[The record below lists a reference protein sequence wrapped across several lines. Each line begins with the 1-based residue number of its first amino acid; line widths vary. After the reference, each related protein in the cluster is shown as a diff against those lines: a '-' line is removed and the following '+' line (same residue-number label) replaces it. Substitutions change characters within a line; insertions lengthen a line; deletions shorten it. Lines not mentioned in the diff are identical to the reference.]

1 MTIDSFDI
9 VFYTAIFVLP
19 GFIINSIIDAMNPPK
34 KHNDGIYLLKCI
46 GLSLV
51 SCGVWCWLYKIILEC
66 DRLSTLWHWILLVLT
81 SVVGS
86 ALLGF
91 VIALIKQSQCISWI
105 LSKLK
110 INIMHATPTA
120 WDYLFFNQGPTFI
133 IVTLIDDTKLYGWY
147 SSKSFTSSDQ
157 DERDIFVEIGYKLS
171 KDGKWEKDTQSGGF
185 YVPKDQ
191 IKYIEFKKGEET
203 HE

>member
-9 VFYTAIFVLP
+9 VFYTAVFVLP

-66 DRLSTLWHWILLVLT
+66 DKLPTLWHWVLLALT
-81 SVVGS
+81 SVIGS
-86 ALLGF
+86 SVLGII
-91 VIALIKQSQCISWI
+91 IAVIKQFQCIDRI

-110 INIMHATPTA
+110 IKTIHTTPTA
-120 WDYLFFNQGPTFI
+120 WDYLFFNQGESFI
-133 IVTLIDDTKLYGWY
+133 IVTLTDDTKLYGWY
-147 SSKSFTSSDQ
+147 SSASFTSSDP
-157 DERDIFVEIGYKLS
+157 DERDVFVEIGYNYPKMVN
-171 KDGKWEKDTQSGGF
+171 GKKMLKAVDF
-185 YVPKDQ
+185 MFPKA
-191 IKYIEFKKGEET
+191 K
-203 HE
+203 

>member
-9 VFYTAIFVLP
+9 VFYTAVFVLP

-51 SCGVWCWLYKIILEC
+51 SCGVWCWLYKTILEC
-66 DRLSTLWHWILLVLT
+66 DKLSTLWHWILLALT
-81 SVVGS
+81 SVIGS

-91 VIALIKQSQCISWI
+91 VIAIIKQSQCISWI

-110 INIMHATPTA
+110 INIMHTTPTA
-120 WDYLFFNQGPTFI
+120 WDYLFFNQGAVFI
-133 IVTLIDDTKLYGWY
+133 IVTLVDDTKLYGWY
-147 SSKSFTSSDQ
+147 SPNSFASSDQ
-157 DERDIFVEIGYKLS
+157 DERDIFIEIGYKVS
-171 KDGKWEKDTQSGGF
+171 EDGKWEEDAQSGGF

>member
-19 GFIINSIIDAMNPPK
+19 GFIINSIIDTMNPPK

-66 DRLSTLWHWILLVLT
+66 NKLSTLWHWILLSLT

-120 WDYLFFNQGPTFI
+120 WDYLFFNQGPAFI

-171 KDGKWEKDTQSGGF
+171 KDGKWEEDTQSGGF

-191 IKYIEFKKGEET
+191 IKYIEFKKGEEI

>member
-19 GFIINSIIDAMNPPK
+19 GFIISSIIDTMNPPK
-34 KHNDGIYLLKCI
+34 KHNDGIFLLKCI

-66 DRLSTLWHWILLVLT
+66 DKLSTLWHWVLLALT
-81 SVVGS
+81 SIIGS
-86 ALLGF
+86 ALLGII
-91 VIALIKQSQCISWI
+91 IAVIKQFQCIDRI

-110 INIMHATPTA
+110 INTIHTTPTA
-120 WDYLFFNQGPTFI
+120 WDYLFFNQGGAFI
-133 IVTLIDDTKLYGWY
+133 IITLMDDTKLYGWY
-147 SSKSFTSSDQ
+147 SSESFASSDP
-157 DERDIFVEIGYKLS
+157 DERDIFIELGYTVS
-171 KDGKWEKDTQSGGF
+171 SDGSWKEDSQSEGF

-191 IKYIEFKKGEET
+191 IKYIEFKKGAQPNE
-203 HE
+203 

>member
-19 GFIINSIIDAMNPPK
+19 GFIINSIIDTMNPPK

-66 DRLSTLWHWILLVLT
+66 NKLSTLWHWILLSLT

-120 WDYLFFNQGPTFI
+120 WDYLFFNQGSAFI
-133 IVTLIDDTKLYGWY
+133 IVTLTDDTILYGWY

-171 KDGKWEKDTQSGGF
+171 KDGKWEEDTQSGGF

-191 IKYIEFKKGEET
+191 IKYIEFKKGEEI

>member
-9 VFYTAIFVLP
+9 VFYTAVFVLP

-51 SCGVWCWLYKIILEC
+51 SCGVWCWLYKIILER
-66 DRLSTLWHWILLVLT
+66 DKLSELWHWILLALT
-81 SVVGS
+81 SIVGS
-86 ALLGF
+86 ALLGII
-91 VIALIKQSQCISWI
+91 IAIIKQFQCIDRI

-110 INIMHATPTA
+110 VNTIHTTPTA
-120 WDYLFFNQGPTFI
+120 WDYLFFNQGSAFI
-133 IVTLIDDTKLYGWY
+133 IVTLTDDTKLYGWY
-147 SSKSFTSSDQ
+147 ASNSFTSSDQ
-157 DERDIFVEIGYKLS
+157 EERDLFVEIGYKVS
-171 KDGKWEKDTQSGGF
+171 EDGTWEEDPQSGGF

>member
-9 VFYTAIFVLP
+9 VFYTAVFVLP
-19 GFIINSIIDAMNPPK
+19 GFIINSIIDVMNPPK

-66 DRLSTLWHWILLVLT
+66 DRLSTLWHWILLSLT

-105 LSKLK
+105 LSRLK
-110 INIMHATPTA
+110 ISIMHATPTA
-120 WDYLFFNQGPTFI
+120 WDYLFFKQGSAFI
-133 IVTLIDDTKLYGWY
+133 IVTLTDDTKLYGWY
-147 SSKSFTSSDQ
+147 SSNSFTSSDQ

-171 KDGKWEKDTQSGGF
+171 KDGKWEEDTQSGGF

-191 IKYIEFKKGEET
+191 IKYIEFKKGEEI